1 VDKHVHR
8 KKETNARQAD
18 ASGARSSKP
27 AVSQAQRRRDRQQTG
42 VAKSHAADAEK
53 LSPALHAGVFSPEK
67 LVSQVLHVLKEAKLC
82 TERHHEGQISE
93 GTADHIITAIKHFAQ
108 ALLRLGIKV
117 PGLLKVK
124 QSHYLSV
131 MALWDREPPA
141 DASRVEC
148 IVSPLRRLFVVIGR
162 PDVIPRGARNKL
174 LLSQRGIIRGGDAA
188 FLLNTHF
195 DWANADIDVETV
207 FQPIAD
213 PGRRVAARMIHFWG
227 MSLPEVAAWQA
238 VDPARC
244 SFLHVEAINGR
255 RSIREAEFSR
265 DPKFAAKQ
273 MSAIKEA
280 WNYCRQQD
288 RLTIRPSDLAPEQYA
303 ERLGQSICRAL
314 TKQLP
319 DQKFKRLTPMQ
330 LRDGFFCQV
339 FRDYA
344 GMSLQEARRS
354 PRLAQQDR
362 HFAQAWNEAK
372 RQTGVQGARAAGANK
387 GTPYSWSQSVSIA
400 RSLRPIT
407 SEFANLRVGDAWV
420 GDVDASAGKCLFV
433 QLLEGARAGAL
444 LRLEE
449 LIEQT
454 VVVKL
459 RVVRVLGAGDVPEGA
474 ALVMVRSVP
483 V

>member
-1 VDKHVHR
+1 MDKHVHR
-8 KKETNARQAD
+8 KKETNARRAD
-18 ASGARSSKP
+18 ATSVRSSKP
-27 AVSQAQRRRDRQQTG
+27 ALSQAQRRRDRQQTG
-42 VAKSHAADAEK
+42 VAQSNAADAEK
-53 LSPALHAGVFSPEK
+53 LSPALQAGVFSPEK
-67 LVSQVLHVLKEAKLC
+67 LVCQARHVLEKAKLC
-82 TERHHEGQISE
+82 TERHHEGEISE
-93 GTADHIITAIKHFAQ
+93 ETAGHIITAITWFAQ
-108 ALLRLGIKV
+108 ALWRLGIKV

-131 MALWDREPPA
+131 MALWDTEPPG
-141 DASRVEC
+141 DARRVEC

-174 LLSQRGIIRGGDAA
+174 LLSQHGIIRGGDAA
-188 FLLNTHF
+188 FLLNTHL
-195 DWANADIDVETV
+195 DWASADLDLETF
-207 FQPIAD
+207 FQAIAD
-213 PGRRVAARMIHFWG
+213 PGRRVAAKMIHLWG

-255 RSIREAEFSR
+255 RSSRDVEFSR
-265 DPKFAAKQ
+265 DPKFAANQ

-280 WNYCRQQD
+280 WNYCRQHE
-288 RLTIRPSDLAPEQYA
+288 RLTIRPSDLTPEQYA

-314 TKQLP
+314 SKQLP

-339 FRDYA
+339 FRDHA

-362 HFAQAWNEAK
+362 RFAQAWNEAK
-372 RQTGVQGARAAGANK
+372 RQIGVQSGRAAGADK

-400 RSLRPIT
+400 RELRRI
-407 SEFANLRVGDAWV
+407 SSDFANLCVGDAWV
-420 GDVDASAGKCLFV
+420 GDVDASSGKCLFI
-433 QLLEGARAGAL
+433 QLLEGAQANAL
-444 LRLEE
+444 LRLQE
-449 LIEQT
+449 LIEQAI
-454 VVVKL
+454 VVKL

-474 ALVMVRSVP
+474 ARVMLRSVP
-483 V
+483 A